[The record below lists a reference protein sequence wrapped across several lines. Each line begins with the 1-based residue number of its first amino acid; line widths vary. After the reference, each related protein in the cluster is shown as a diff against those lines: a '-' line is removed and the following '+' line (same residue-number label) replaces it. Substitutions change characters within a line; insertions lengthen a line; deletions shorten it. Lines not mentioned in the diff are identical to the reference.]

1 MRLSIRLTGVCIVL
15 ALLAQA
21 CASAEASSSSGLVVQ
36 NAPKPEAPCWIDRPD
51 CLAVAGESALYFVGQ
66 SESPLAHPGQP
77 ARESVHAARR
87 DAELAYARFLA
98 VDIETSSTLRTVFTN
113 DSYRLQFD
121 ENIKEQV
128 SQTVGA
134 LRKAAQYNVSH
145 DVSPDGVPKWSVFVL
160 LKVFEEDVAK
170 HRLAIAAEKE
180 RLENL
185 PPSQDEWVVSLFNID
200 DSVSVYVNDLKINQC
215 DLSRSCKVKLS
226 PHFRPGS
233 NQVRLVY
240 RNEALFWTYGY
251 EVFKNE
257 ELMYK
262 GRCGQVWVFGCGFLN
277 MNVGDVHQFDF
288 EVEWTQ

>member
-1 MRLSIRLTGVCIVL
+1 MCF
-15 ALLAQA
+15 
-21 CASAEASSSSGLVVQ
+21 AEASSSSGLVVQ
-36 NAPKPEAPCWIDRPD
+36 NALSLRRRVDRSAR
-51 CLAVAGESALYFVGQ
+51 LSAVAGESALYFVGQ

-113 DSYRLQFD
+113 DSYRLQFE

-145 DVSPDGVPKWSVFVL
+145 DASPDGVPKWSVFVL

-180 RLENL
+180 RLSEPL
-185 PPSQDEWVVSLFNID
+185 PSQDEWVVSLFNID
-200 DSVSVYVNDLKINQC
+200 DSVSVYVNDL
-215 DLSRSCKVKLS
+215 
-226 PHFRPGS
+226 
-233 NQVRLVY
+233 
-240 RNEALFWTYGY
+240 
-251 EVFKNE
+251 
-257 ELMYK
+257 
-262 GRCGQVWVFGCGFLN
+262 
-277 MNVGDVHQFDF
+277 
-288 EVEWTQ
+288 